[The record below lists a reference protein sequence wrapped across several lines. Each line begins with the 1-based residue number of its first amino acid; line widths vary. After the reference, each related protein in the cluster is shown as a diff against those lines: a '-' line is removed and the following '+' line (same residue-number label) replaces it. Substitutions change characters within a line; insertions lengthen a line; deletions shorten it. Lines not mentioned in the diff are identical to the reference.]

1 MSQSNPANGRGAA
14 PDRTKFVLLL
24 IGAFL
29 LVFVAGV
36 SVGAL
41 EWWYLSGRQQDQAR
55 QAQPATTEQGPKTGV
70 PPAAS
75 PTASASAAAD
85 SLFKVLDQRAA
96 KAAPGELAEI
106 TEALVTAE
114 NNYPTDYRFP
124 YTHAKLVVTGGTHPH
139 AFGLLNL
146 AGQRAIDAGQADRLV
161 ADMNRD
167 KDGAFYRCSRG
178 HEEWKTLLTALK
190 SKDKGMLEN
199 TMEAMHNM
207 DLMGGASALEPK
219 Y

>member
-1 MSQSNPANGRGAA
+1 M
-14 PDRTKFVLLL
+14 PDRTKFILLL

-29 LVFVAGV
+29 FVFIAGV

-41 EWWYLSGRQQDQAR
+41 EWWYLSGRHQEDQAR
-55 QAQPATTEQGPKTGV
+55 QARLESRPVTTEQWATPGEPR
-70 PPAAS
+70 P
-75 PTASASAAAD
+75 ASAQPAGAIATAD
-85 SLFKVLDQRAA
+85 ILFKVLDQRIA
-96 KAAPGELAEI
+96 KAAPGELPEI
-106 TEALVTAE
+106 TEALVVAE

-124 YTHAKLVVTGGTHPH
+124 YAHAKLVVASDNHHH

-146 AGQRAIDAGQADRLV
+146 AGQRAIGTGQADRLV
-161 ADMNRD
+161 ADMERD

-178 HEEWKTLLTALK
+178 HEEWKTLLAALRG
-190 SKDKGMLEN
+190 KDKGMLEN
-199 TMEAMHNM
+199 TMEAMHHM